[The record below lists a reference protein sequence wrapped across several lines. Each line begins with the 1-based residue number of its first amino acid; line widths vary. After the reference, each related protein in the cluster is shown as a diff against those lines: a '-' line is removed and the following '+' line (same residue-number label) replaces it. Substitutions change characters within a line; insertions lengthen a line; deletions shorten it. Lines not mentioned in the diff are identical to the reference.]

1 MEINNEFKNAVQ
13 EQDVLLIRVML
24 KNSMWRDPTFKEFN
38 ELLAYAEKN
47 VDNLYDKHDGEDF
60 IDDKSQW
67 DRNLLAEQQAKCLDN
82 FSHER
87 VTYLRK
93 LCRYLYA
100 DKIKSIENERR
111 MQSIES
117 ANRKEKRKNVMIAG
131 AGVAAV
137 GLIAGSTV
145 LTVAGVAVVG
155 YGLLNNVDE

>member
-38 ELLAYAEKN
+38 ELLGYAEKN

-111 MQSIES
+111 MQSLES
-117 ANRKEKRKNVMIAG
+117 ANRKEKQKKVMM
-131 AGVAAV
+131 AGVGAMAI
-137 GLIAGSTV
+137 GLIAGSTII
-145 LTVAGVAVVG
+145 TVAGVATVG
-155 YGLLNNVDE
+155 YALVNCKEN